1 MNFKT
6 SRLTGWRSLY
16 NNIYLYVYLESVS
29 ARGEGLVVVE
39 GLERALVA
47 VGAVHAQRRQQLEH
61 LLLHRRVRRVQS

>member
-1 MNFKT
+1 M
-6 SRLTGWRSLY
+6 
-16 NNIYLYVYLESVS
+16 YLESVS

-47 VGAVHAQRRQQLEH
+47 VGAVHAERRQQLEH